1 MVNMINEMEKRMKK
15 ASVTSKTNR
24 KIKAD
29 VKDKDRAAHK
39 MRKEIIE
46 LKHQNTA
53 MNMDI

>member
-1 MVNMINEMEKRMKK
+1 MKK

-53 MNMDI
+53 MNEAIKERK